1 MFDPQVEMGH
11 AVFGPRNRL
20 GLQSVS
26 SKDYLQTQ
34 EGRLKLIRT
43 ICYEVIELTRFNG
56 VHPGDIAVTCDDFD
70 SQTLFGV
77 PEVFDLVE

>member
-11 AVFGPRNRL
+11 TVLGPRNRL

-34 EGRLKLIRT
+34 EDLMESILVILLSHVMTLTPKPSLEYLRYLILLN
-43 ICYEVIELTRFNG
+43 YSMKNY
-56 VHPGDIAVTCDDFD
+56 
-70 SQTLFGV
+70 
-77 PEVFDLVE
+77 